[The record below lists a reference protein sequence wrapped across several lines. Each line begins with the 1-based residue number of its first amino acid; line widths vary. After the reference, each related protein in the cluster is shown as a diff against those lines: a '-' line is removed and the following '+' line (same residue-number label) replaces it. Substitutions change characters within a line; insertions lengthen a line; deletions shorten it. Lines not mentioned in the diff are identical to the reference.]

1 MGTINDRIQEVV
13 NELYDGN
20 RSLFCRACDLS
31 TGTLSGILGL
41 RKSKPSSDVLNK
53 ISSEILLKGISPQ
66 WLLTGEGEK
75 YTSRDLSCP
84 PECTIRLLPISAMGG
99 SLNDFFVGVK
109 DSDCER
115 IVSPIRGVD
124 FAITVTGESMAPE
137 YPSGSQVLIKRINE
151 SAFIEWGRVYVLDTV
166 NGTIIKVVTESGE
179 GGTVLCTSIHPDQ
192 TRYAPFAVRKT
203 DIRGMYRV
211 LLCMSMK

>member
-1 MGTINDRIQEVV
+1 MIDIKRFRADKKITQKEICDILGIAQPYLSAIEKGTRPFNEEKFKLLYKHYGDIILDYKNAGIVV
-13 NELYDGN
+13 NLMND
-20 RSLFCRACDLS
+20 
-31 TGTLSGILGL
+31 
-41 RKSKPSSDVLNK
+41 
-53 ISSEILLKGISPQ
+53 SSE
-66 WLLTGEGEK
+66 
-75 YTSRDLSCP
+75 SRDLTCP